1 MDKQSLLNALVGVLN
16 STSMINTGVQNPNIT
31 SNSTSLIVTPTNVT
45 LNTTG
50 MSNCTQAC
58 ALGSLVCVMALPNEA
73 NFCGS
78 TNQHAS
84 STLMAPFPRFAEGGV
99 VANGRITALKPGS
112 KKSEAE
118 HEPQSDRRVGSGQP
132 KSRAP
137 LPVIPYY
144 ADPIRSENGTA
155 WALQARDTSPGG
167 QPKATASF
175 NPNSQSRRSSSC
187 L

>member
-1 MDKQSLLNALVGVLN
+1 MNKQSLLNALVGVLN
-16 STSMINTGVQNPNIT
+16 STSILRTGVQEPST
-31 SNSTSLIVTPTNVT
+31 SDSTSLHATPTNVT
-45 LNTTG
+45 LSATG
-50 MSNCTQAC
+50 VSNCTQAC
-58 ALGSLVCVMALPNEA
+58 ALGGLVCVVALPNEA

-78 TNQHAS
+78 TNQHGR

-112 KKSEAE
+112 KRSEAE

-132 KSRAP
+132 KRG
-137 LPVIPYY
+137 
-144 ADPIRSENGTA
+144 NGTA

-175 NPNSQSRRSSSC
+175 NPNSQSRRSSSY